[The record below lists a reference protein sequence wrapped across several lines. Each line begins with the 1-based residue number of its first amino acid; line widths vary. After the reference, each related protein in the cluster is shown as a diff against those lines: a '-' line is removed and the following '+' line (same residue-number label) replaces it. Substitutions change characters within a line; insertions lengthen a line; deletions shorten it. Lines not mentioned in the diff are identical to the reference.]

1 MAKKIKKDNEEVVA
15 QPAATP
21 TRDASGD
28 FVFVENLPAR
38 SRMTDVGDDDV
49 TVTGDDPDNFEIPT
63 PYLEKPKV
71 QSTTTYTPPQQT
83 NVVTEGEQTSDDDL
97 YLRYLNSELRGATA
111 RTKTAQGNYDKAYE
125 AVGSELGAVAKLLK
139 PKEREPERKRIR
151 NVAMGQAIGQA
162 LAAIFGGAYANNKKT
177 GYGKI
182 VLPEDFASKTL
193 SRAEELR
200 EKGLLED
207 KEYRRLLSDMN
218 LRKAE
223 LGLQRATGELTN
235 ARANERFVQKL
246 IGDYHQQTRKLAG
259 EAAAREATAQENA
272 TDREWRGTQNALNR
286 ESNERIAKLRA
297 DATRAAAKG
306 RNINFDVDN
315 ITDDEWLLIGE
326 MLPKSETRNKTAVDD
341 TGRRT
346 NETVSTKKESWSKD
360 EYASTLTQARMFM
373 RRHSEMAEFV
383 DSGKITW
390 VDVKRYVEMSDAD
403 KDRELND
410 LIKAGK
416 ATVAQVNALK
426 AAKLPKEWI
435 IAKLSTN

>member
-1 MAKKIKKDNEEVVA
+1 MENKDRSLEEIYKNDPNVK
-15 QPAATP
+15 QDGTGEFIYNP
-21 TRDASGD
+21 TQA
-28 FVFVENLPAR
+28 
-38 SRMTDVGDDDV
+38 
-49 TVTGDDPDNFEIPT
+49 
-63 PYLEKPKV
+63 
-71 QSTTTYTPPQQT
+71 TTTEENKIPQESST
-83 NVVTEGEQTSDDDL
+83 NKESEDPVLKGL
-97 YLRYLNSELRGATA
+97 YATLGSATA
-111 RTKTAQGNYDKAYE
+111 KTKSAQSAYDKAYE
-125 AVGSELGAVAKLLK
+125 NVGTEFGAVANLLE
-139 PKEREPERKRIR
+139 PKDREPERKRIR

-235 ARANERFVQKL
+235 AQANERFVQKL

-259 EAAAREATAQENA
+259 EAAAREATATENA
-272 TDREWRGTQNALNR
+272 KKRTWESEENAKNR
-286 ESNERIAKLRA
+286 N
-297 DATRAAAKG
+297 
-306 RNINFDVDN
+306 NN
-315 ITDDEWLLIGE
+315 ITVANIRAKAARDAGGGSGKGPFDLSKIPDDEVLLLNE
-326 MLPKSETRNKTAVDD
+326 FLQKTDTRTKTSVDD

-360 EYASTLTQARMFM
+360 EYASALNQARIFK
-373 RRHSEMAEFV
+373 RRHPEMADFV
-383 DSGKITW
+383 NSGKITW
-390 VDVKRYVEMSDAD
+390 VDVKRFVEMSDAD

-416 ATVAQVNALK
+416 ATVEQVNNLK
-426 AAKLPKEWI
+426 AKQLPKEWI
-435 IAKLSTN
+435 IAKLSTI

>member
-1 MAKKIKKDNEEVVA
+1 MAKKTNKDIHPGDPQLKVDANGETIFT
-15 QPAATP
+15 QTP
-21 TRDASGD
+21 PRTQD
-28 FVFVENLPAR
+28 E
-38 SRMTDVGDDDV
+38 GDDDV
-49 TVTGDDPDNFEIPT
+49 TITGDNPDDFEIPT
-63 PYLEKPKV
+63 PNLEKSKV
-71 QSTTTYTPPQQT
+71 PPTTTSTTPQQT
-83 NVVTEGEQTSDDDL
+83 NVVTEGEQTSDDDS
-97 YLRYLNSELRGATA
+97 YLRYLNSELSGATT
-111 RTKTAQGNYDKAYE
+111 RTKTAQGNYNEAYK
-125 AVGSELGAVAKLLK
+125 AVGSELGAVADLLK
-139 PKEREPERKRIR
+139 PKDREPERKRIR

-246 IGDYHQQTRKLAG
+246 IGDYNQQTRKLAG
-259 EAAAREATAQENA
+259 EAADREARAAENA
-272 TDREWRGTQNALNR
+272 NERTWRADQYRLNR
-286 ESNERIAKLRA
+286 ESQERIAKVRA
-297 DATRAAAKG
+297 DATKAAAKG
-306 RNINFDVDN
+306 RNTNFDVDN

-326 MLPKSETRNKTAVDD
+326 LLPKSDTRNKISVDD

-346 NETVSTKKESWSKD
+346 NETVSTKKESWTKD
-360 EYASTLTQARMFM
+360 EYTSALTQAKMFM

-390 VDVKRYVEMSDAD
+390 VDVKRFVDMSDVD

-416 ATVAQVNALK
+416 ATVAQVDALK